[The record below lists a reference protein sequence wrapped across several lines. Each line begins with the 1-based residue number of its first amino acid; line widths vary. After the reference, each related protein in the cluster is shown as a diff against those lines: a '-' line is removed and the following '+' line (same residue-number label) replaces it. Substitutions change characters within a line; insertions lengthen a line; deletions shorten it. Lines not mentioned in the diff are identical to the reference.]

1 MLVGSAA
8 DLSPLE
14 RVTRS
19 GDGLSSG
26 AEEDQ
31 AYHHGTLPPFP
42 ARRFVPPLGL
52 ESPPP
57 IL

>member
-19 GDGLSSG
+19 GDGLSSE

-31 AYHHGTLPPFP
+31 AYDYGTLPPFSVSSV
-42 ARRFVPPLGL
+42 RSTLGA
-52 ESPPP
+52 
-57 IL
+57 